1 MYGSRSQA
9 VRVKVKVS
17 FLGDKSISS
26 IIDIFIFFPWKIWNF
41 FFWIKKNEKNAQDE
55 WRKFSVDPQIT
66 SLEVL
71 YSILAKAFDI
81 KGDFGISY
89 ATVNP
94 NTKLLEQLIIFS
106 DWDLDAAFLR

>member
-17 FLGDKSISS
+17 GRANRETFHFLNYPLLMC
-26 IIDIFIFFPWKIWNF
+26 FQ
-41 FFWIKKNEKNAQDE
+41 KNEKGAAEE

-71 YSILAKAFDI
+71 YSILAKAFEI
-81 KGDFGISY
+81 KNDFGISY
-89 ATVNP
+89 KTMNP
-94 NTKLLEQLIIFS
+94 NTKAEEQLIIFS